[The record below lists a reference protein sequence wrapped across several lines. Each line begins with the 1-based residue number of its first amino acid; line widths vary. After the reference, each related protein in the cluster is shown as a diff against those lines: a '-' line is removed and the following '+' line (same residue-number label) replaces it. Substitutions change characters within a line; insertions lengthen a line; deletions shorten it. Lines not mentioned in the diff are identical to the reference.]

1 MNVVCAAMLLPVV
14 EIRRGEREG
23 AYVFQAVRILVSLST
38 TTAFERFPGI
48 HVHFLDLGASP
59 HLGGFGGWRIY
70 VFRE

>member
-1 MNVVCAAMLLPVV
+1 LCCYVVSSGGDK
-14 EIRRGEREG
+14 EGREG